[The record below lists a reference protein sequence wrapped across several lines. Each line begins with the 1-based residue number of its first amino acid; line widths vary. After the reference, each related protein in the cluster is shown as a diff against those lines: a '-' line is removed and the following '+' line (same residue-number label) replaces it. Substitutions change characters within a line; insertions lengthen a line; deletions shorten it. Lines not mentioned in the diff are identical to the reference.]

1 MICNFL
7 LWFFCFTLRNDHCV
21 QPTDQLGYATRPYYT
36 LTLGYCT
43 TIFNYPG
50 RLHYRLIECKIS
62 LCIRAKC
69 VTDMTPCGYK
79 CFWKSCCFRLQVG
92 SEILWRRRKQAR
104 QKCWYLQNYTAS
116 HTGRP
121 MRPVLT
127 SSIRHCIITHSLNH
141 VHNHHS
147 GRNTTPAH
155 KSVFFYT
162 STWIK
167 SPSEDNLP
175 PILTLTPWGG
185 ERGCSDAHE

>member
-7 LWFFCFTLRNDHCV
+7 LLFFCFTLRNDHCV

-92 SEILWRRRKQAR
+92 SEILWRRRLVRNVGICKTTR
-104 QKCWYLQNYTAS
+104 RHIPEGRWDPCWPAQSATVS
-116 HTGRP
+116 S
-121 MRPVLT
+121 LT
-127 SSIRHCIITHSLNH
+127 HSITCTIITQAATRHQ
-141 VHNHHS
+141 
-147 GRNTTPAH
+147 P
-155 KSVFFYT
+155 T
-162 STWIK
+162 SQ
-167 SPSEDNLP
+167 SSF
-175 PILTLTPWGG
+175 ILALG
-185 ERGCSDAHE
+185 